1 MSKMAPY
8 KMTEKHVF
16 PVDKSGLQSALLKRA
31 AKALADGELVVA
43 PTETRYGL
51 LARADDAA
59 ALNRLYRLKG
69 RSNRTPVA
77 VFLDKVITLGKHA
90 VMTSGSEAL
99 AARFLPGPLT
109 LVLKATVDNDW
120 PAVNDGWIGLR
131 VSSSHIVQSLVDSTQ
146 FPVSATSANKSGS
159 PDVETIDE
167 VVDAF
172 GDEVAIYLD
181 AGRLTGAVSTVVRC
195 DGEKIDIL
203 REGALSRSDVM
214 AALENAR

>member
-1 MSKMAPY
+1 MVSY
-8 KMTEKHVF
+8 KMTEQHVF
-16 PVDKSGLQSALLKRA
+16 PVDVSGLQPALLERA
-31 AKALADGELVVA
+31 VKALTRGELVVV

-51 LARADDAA
+51 LVRADDAV
-59 ALNRLYRLKG
+59 ALEKLFKLKG

-77 VFLDKVITLGKHA
+77 VFLDKVTTLGKYA
-90 VMTSGSEAL
+90 VMTAGSDAL

-109 LVLKATVDNDW
+109 LVLKAAPDNDW

-131 VSSSHIVQSLVDSTQ
+131 VSSSQVVQSLVESTQ

-159 PDVETIDE
+159 PDAETIDE

-181 AGRLTGAVSTVVRC
+181 AGPLTGAVSTVVRC
-195 DGEKIDIL
+195 DGEQIDIL
-203 REGALSRSDVM
+203 REGALSRSEVM
-214 AALENAR
+214 TALENAR